1 MTVAVPSLRPSRPDR
16 AASSSATCG
25 RSLSRGCWTSPNTGT
40 RAPFPEAP
48 SEPQPRRHHD
58 RGDRSCGRAT
68 LAGRATR
75 CGCVVS
81 ATFPNRCTSA
91 PFCGAGDASGSL
103 RVPPH
108 GGSLEPATTGASR
121 AEVGHAEQQEL
132 ASTAARTGVGWGSGG
147 LPGSVRWRR
156 VGRRRRGG
164 EEAAGGSMVF
174 GASQDPVIIDG
185 ALISDGESS
194 RVIDQVFEGLVKT
207 EEGGT
212 EIVPSLAES
221 WEASPDGLG
230 GRSIFATASRS
241 TMASRS
247 TPRPSASTSSAG
259 TTSPASCRA
268 PRCPTTGAR

>member
-1 MTVAVPSLRPSRPDR
+1 MWVCRQRHFPESLHLRAPCGAVTHPDR
-16 AASSSATCG
+16 LGSRHTAVHSS
-25 RSLSRGCWTSPNTGT
+25 RR
-40 RAPFPEAP
+40 
-48 SEPQPRRHHD
+48 QP
-58 RGDRSCGRAT
+58 GQ
-68 LAGRATR
+68 
-75 CGCVVS
+75 VVQ
-81 ATFPNRCTSA
+81 RW
-91 PFCGAGDASGSL
+91 DML
-103 RVPPH
+103 
-108 GGSLEPATTGASR
+108 
-121 AEVGHAEQQEL
+121 EQQEL

-194 RVIDQVFEGLVKT
+194 RGDRPGLRGPGQDR
-207 EEGGT
+207 GGRHRDRA
-212 EIVPSLAES
+212 VAGGVVGGQSRR
-221 WEASPDGLG
+221 LG
-230 GRSIFATASRS
+230 SGRSIFATSRS